1 MIARVR
7 GSAEAA
13 GAGVWIRPRTAAVMC
28 ESCIRCEPLMAV
40 RTHHFALSNLVV
52 EALNRTTGSNQL
64 CDIGGLRPRVR
75 VVEFQHHRVALARMQ
90 QEILKNDARIS

>member
-1 MIARVR
+1 
-7 GSAEAA
+7 
-13 GAGVWIRPRTAAVMC
+13 
-28 ESCIRCEPLMAV
+28 MAV